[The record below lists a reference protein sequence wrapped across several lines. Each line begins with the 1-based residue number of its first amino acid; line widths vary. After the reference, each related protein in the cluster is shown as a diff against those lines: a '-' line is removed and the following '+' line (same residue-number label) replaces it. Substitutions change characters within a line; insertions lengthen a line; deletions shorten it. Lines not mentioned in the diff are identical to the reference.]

1 MKDDSLLDNQES
13 EQSTFD
19 PTKVK
24 VVDKWPGGKY
34 HAEMIDYAPSAEEL
48 GILFLIFKQTNKIHF
63 FRGLVYNETH
73 WSWSSSRGAGK
84 TCVSCIIWR
93 IIENNILLSSLLL
106 LNFYAALRNCYCQ

>member
-48 GILFLIFKQTNKIHF
+48 GILSFILNKQTKFISSEVWSTMKHIGVGAAQEEQG
-63 FRGLVYNETH
+63 RLVLVASFGE
-73 WSWSSSRGAGK
+73 
-84 TCVSCIIWR
+84 
-93 IIENNILLSSLLL
+93 
-106 LNFYAALRNCYCQ
+106 

>member
-48 GILFLIFKQTNKIHF
+48 GICFSFLTNKQNSF
-63 FRGLVYNETH
+63 FQRFGL
-73 WSWSSSRGAGK
+73 
-84 TCVSCIIWR
+84 
-93 IIENNILLSSLLL
+93 
-106 LNFYAALRNCYCQ
+106 Q